1 MMRRVLE
8 SIAFGG
14 GLLAA
19 SMSSAEVIGDPTTGR
34 KLTGQCRT
42 CHGIDGVAKIP
53 IAPTIAGEQADYV
66 ARQLAA
72 FRSGARVH
80 EMMSVVTKSLSDQ
93 DIADLAAWYAS
104 IPITAGE
111 APALVESVE
120 ACVSCHGENGI
131 AVVEDVPH
139 LAGETVMYLDTQLK
153 AFRTGKRPSDVMRP
167 MASDLSNAD
176 IRLLS
181 DWFSQISLKTEM
193 KE

>member
-1 MMRRVLE
+1 MRRVLE

-19 SMSSAEVIGDPTTGR
+19 SMSSAEVIGDPTIGH
-34 KLTGQCRT
+34 KLAGQCRT

-72 FRSGARVH
+72 FRSGRRVH

-104 IPITAGE
+104 IPITARE
-111 APALVESVE
+111 APALVEAVE

-131 AVVEDVPH
+131 AVVENVPH

-153 AFRTGKRPSDVMRP
+153 AFRTGKRPSDVMGP